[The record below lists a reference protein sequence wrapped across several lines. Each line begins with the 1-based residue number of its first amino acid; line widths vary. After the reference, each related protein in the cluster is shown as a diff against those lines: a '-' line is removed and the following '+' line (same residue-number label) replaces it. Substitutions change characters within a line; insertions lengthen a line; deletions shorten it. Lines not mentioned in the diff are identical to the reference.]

1 MTDEE
6 GGVGGKGE
14 AGTSD
19 WRVRAGPRNNPTVRE
34 REEHEAKHMPFRDW
48 CTHCVMGRGRALHH
62 VSKKRSEDLSM
73 RLHETKKN
81 FGPLFLT
88 PNSVAKSET
97 TPDESVT
104 CIAVKEE
111 RHQNIIC
118 SVVLK
123 EKNRITMGKWKSGKI
138 HQLVSVERNQLKSDT
153 ELAIIASRNRVLLQ
167 SRGHAGGRGQKR
179 RVFKMEWSK
188 TQ

>member
-1 MTDEE
+1 M
-6 GGVGGKGE
+6 
-14 AGTSD
+14 
-19 WRVRAGPRNNPTVRE
+19 
-34 REEHEAKHMPFRDW
+34 
-48 CTHCVMGRGRALHH
+48 
-62 VSKKRSEDLSM
+62 
-73 RLHETKKN
+73 
-81 FGPLFLT
+81 T

-138 HQLVSVERNQLKSDT
+138 HQLVSVERNHVEKRYR
-153 ELAIIASRNRVLLQ
+153 AGNNRVQKSCSCCKAEVTLEDAVKRDEFSKWNGRKRSDVVAWCHQNCEVPCGELYARRTPRRLPNLAVVGGTCGEHFVQ
-167 SRGHAGGRGQKR
+167 VPEVSRRSDAL
-179 RVFKMEWSK
+179 
-188 TQ
+188 